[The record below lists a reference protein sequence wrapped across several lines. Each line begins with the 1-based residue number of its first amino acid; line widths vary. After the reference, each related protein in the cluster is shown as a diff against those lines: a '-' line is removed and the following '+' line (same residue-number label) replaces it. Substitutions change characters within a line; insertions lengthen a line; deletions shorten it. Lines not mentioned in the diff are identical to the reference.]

1 MTGPDRARARAFA
14 VTCLILLALLGSA
27 IHGFAAEQP
36 GDRPPTPCAQC
47 PASAPDRDETMG
59 RSGPSLAPSAVK
71 SWHYQL
77 QNIDPGAIAASSAD
91 MAVIDYGGEERPFT
105 KDEVDAMHHKPDG
118 SRRIVLAYM
127 SIGEAE
133 NYRWYWPLRSRA
145 WLGREDPEWP
155 GNYNV
160 RFWHPDWQAIV
171 FQYVDTIIAAGF
183 DGVYLDRVDAF
194 ETMGHRDDMVEL
206 VNRVSQRAKSKR
218 ADSLVVSQ
226 NGDALIPDPK
236 FRRAID
242 AFAREDLFYGENT
255 DGERNLADGI
265 RRNIGRLKMLAA
277 EGKPVFVVE
286 YPRDDDQ
293 ARTVWREINAESFIG
308 LLANRALDGR

>member
-1 MTGPDRARARAFA
+1 MIGLNRTGARALTMAYLTVQA
-14 VTCLILLALLGSA
+14 LAGGA
-27 IHGFAAEQP
+27 IHGFTAEQA
-36 GDRPPTPCAQC
+36 GDRPPAPCVQC

-59 RSGPSLAPSAVK
+59 RSAPALAPSAVK

-77 QNIDPGAIAASSAD
+77 QNIDPGAIAASPAD
-91 MAVIDYGGEERPFT
+91 MAVIDYRGEERPFT
-105 KDEVDAMHHKPDG
+105 KDEVDAMRHKPDG

-133 NYRWYWPLRSRA
+133 SYRWYWPLRSRA

-171 FQYVDTIIAAGF
+171 FQYVDAIIAAGF

-194 ETMGHRDDMVEL
+194 ESMGHREDMVEL
-206 VNRVSQRAKSKR
+206 VDRVSQRAKSTR
-218 ADSLVVSQ
+218 ADFLVVSQ

-255 DGERNLADGI
+255 DGKRNPADDI
-265 RRNIGRLKMLAA
+265 RRNIGRLKMLAD

-286 YPRDDDQ
+286 YPRNDDQ
-293 ARTVWREINAESFIG
+293 ARTAWREINAESFIG